1 MQLIH
6 RGGDGRFMLSII
18 EKEEKVPRKGNG
30 FDRRIIFLP
39 TPLFILTVNNNNS
52 LLYSSKKL
60 DLTE

>member
-1 MQLIH
+1 
-6 RGGDGRFMLSII
+6 MLSII